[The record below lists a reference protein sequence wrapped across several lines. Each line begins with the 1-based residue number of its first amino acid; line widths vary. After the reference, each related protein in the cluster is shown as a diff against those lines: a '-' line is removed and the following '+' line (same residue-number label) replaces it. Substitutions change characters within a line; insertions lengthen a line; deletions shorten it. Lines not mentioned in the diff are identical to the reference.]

1 MSDWAAQRAGADP
14 AAMNHAL
21 RERVEAAIERVR
33 PALLADGG
41 NCEILDVRDGVVTLK
56 LIGACGSCPM
66 SQMTL
71 RHGLE
76 RAIREEVPEIARVE
90 AG

>member
-14 AAMNHAL
+14 AAMNQAL
-21 RERVEAAIERVR
+21 RERVAAAVERVR

-76 RAIREEVPEIARVE
+76 RVIREDVPEIARVE
-90 AG
+90 AV

>member
-1 MSDWAAQRAGADP
+1 MSDWVTPHAGADP
-14 AAMNHAL
+14 AAMSRAL
-21 RERVEAAIERVR
+21 HERVEAAIERVR

>member
-1 MSDWAAQRAGADP
+1 MSEHELLA
-14 AAMNHAL
+14 
-21 RERVEAAIERVR
+21 RVEAAIDRVR

-41 NCEILDVRDGVVTLK
+41 DCEILDVRDGVVSLK
-56 LIGACGSCPM
+56 LTGACGTCAM

-76 RAIREEVPEIARVE
+76 RAIRAEVPEIARVE
-90 AG
+90 AV

>member
-1 MSDWAAQRAGADP
+1 MSDWATQHAGADP
-14 AAMNHAL
+14 AAMSRAL
-21 RERVEAAIERVR
+21 FERVEAAIERVR

-90 AG
+90 AV

>member
-1 MSDWAAQRAGADP
+1 MSDWATQPATADSAAAERA
-14 AAMNHAL
+14 L
-21 RERVEAAIERVR
+21 IERVEAAIERVR

-41 NCEILDVRDGVVTLK
+41 NCEILDVRAGVVTLK

-76 RAIREEVPEIARVE
+76 RAIREDVPEIVRVE
-90 AG
+90 AV

>member
-1 MSDWAAQRAGADP
+1 MSDWATPRSGADP
-14 AAMNHAL
+14 AASNHAL
-21 RERVEAAIERVR
+21 RERVESAIERVR

-90 AG
+90 AV

>member
-1 MSDWAAQRAGADP
+1 MSDRASRHATADSVAADRA
-14 AAMNHAL
+14 L
-21 RERVEAAIERVR
+21 VERVEAAIERVR

-41 NCEILDVRDGVVTLK
+41 NCEILAVRAGVVTLK

-76 RAIREEVPEIARVE
+76 RAIREDVPEIARVE
-90 AG
+90 AV

>member
-1 MSDWAAQRAGADP
+1 MSDWVMPHAGADP
-14 AAMNHAL
+14 AAMSRAL
-21 RERVEAAIERVR
+21 HERVEAAIERVR

-76 RAIREEVPEIARVE
+76 RAIREEVPEITRVE
-90 AG
+90 AV